1 MTGQFKT
8 TIAENGI
15 FRFVF
20 ILPEKL
26 LTYKNL
32 CFSNDAK

>member
-1 MTGQFKT
+1 MYYDKQIWIGQFKT

-20 ILPEKL
+20 ILPEKI
-26 LTYKNL
+26 TYL
-32 CFSNDAK
+32 